1 MRATQLLLAM
11 CLFFAPLAMTT
22 ATASAQEET
31 PPNSEQD
38 FSLRRIQ
45 PQNVYSHDLFLTLES
60 MYGRDLEFEDRV
72 VSNLALLE
80 ESIVIYET
88 SDRMQRILDAVAQ
101 LDIDLEGEDHDESED
116 EQSIDPFDVVLESYM
131 PKYLASMELYEIASE
146 LYGKAILVNDDWH
159 DTLRLT
165 NQGLLVFD
173 KKGPALDL
181 LERLKELDE
190 SQAPNETIELV
201 ATQYQPRH
209 LSAHSLLQGLAPF
222 HTTINT
228 DPNSRNGG
236 SRGRM
241 GSVNISVLDE
251 RGILVIRDYK
261 DRVAEILT
269 TLEALDKPAPQ
280 VMVVCQI
287 LHGVRGDA
295 TKPAADDLQKQL
307 RELLPYQSYH
317 IESNGMLRSSAVSGS
332 TMEIKMDSGKTEYRL
347 KMRVGAYDAETGAL
361 DLSQCELTLF
371 DQQMGTQQLFNTSAT
386 IFKGE
391 YAVLGVT
398 GAEPLFL
405 VVQLHPVQS
414 NR

>member
-1 MRATQLLLAM
+1 MRATQLLLAT
-11 CLFFAPLAMTT
+11 CLFFAPLAMTS
-22 ATASAQEET
+22 ASASAQEDT
-31 PPNSEQD
+31 PSNIESD
-38 FSLRRIQ
+38 YSLRRIQ
-45 PQNVYSHDLFLTLES
+45 PQNVWANELFITLES
-60 MYGRDLEFEDRV
+60 MYGRELEFEDRI

-88 SDRMQRILDAVAQ
+88 PSRLQRILNAIEQ
-101 LDIDLEGEDHDESED
+101 LDIDLEGEDSGESDD

-131 PKYLASMELYEIASE
+131 PKYLATMELYEIASE
-146 LYGKAILVNDDWH
+146 LYGKSIFVNDNWH
-159 DTLRLT
+159 DTLLFT
-165 NQGLLVFD
+165 NQGLLIFD

-190 SQAPNETIELV
+190 SQAPNTTAKLV
-201 ATQYQPRH
+201 ATHYQPRH
-209 LSAHSLLQGLAPF
+209 LSAYSLMQGLAPF
-222 HTTINT
+222 QSSISDNFSRTPTT
-228 DPNSRNGG
+228 
-236 SRGRM
+236 
-241 GSVNISVLDE
+241 NISVLDE
-251 RGILVIRDYK
+251 RGVLVIRDYK

-287 LHGVRGDA
+287 LHGVHGDA
-295 TKPAADDLQKQL
+295 TKPASEDLQEQL
-307 RELLPYQSYH
+307 RGLLPYQSYH
-317 IESNGMLRSSAVSGS
+317 IESNGMLRSSAVAGTS
-332 TMEIKMDSGKTEYRL
+332 MEIKMDSGKSEYRL
-347 KMRVGAYDAETGAL
+347 KMRVGAYDAKTGAL
-361 DLSQCELTLF
+361 DLSQCELSLF
-371 DQQMGTQQLFNTSAT
+371 DPQMGTQHLFNTSAT